1 MLVLFFFGTEQE
13 DLLKLKKKKKKLGL
27 ALTRYVQPT
36 QIFDI
41 CRSGRFFML
50 KKL

>member
-13 DLLKLKKKKKKLGL
+13 DLLKLKKNKKLGL